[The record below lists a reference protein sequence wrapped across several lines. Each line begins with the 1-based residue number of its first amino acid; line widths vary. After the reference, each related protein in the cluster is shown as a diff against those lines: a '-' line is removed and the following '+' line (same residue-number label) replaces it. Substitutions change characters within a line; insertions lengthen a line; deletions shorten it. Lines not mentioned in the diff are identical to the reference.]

1 MSPDKLR
8 TVTPSAHV
16 KDRFIIVDAVG
27 VCEEDKTDSKT
38 LNRKPSATLEELL
51 TYVAQGGTNADALT
65 TLAGRLARLQRDF
78 SADHLGEL
86 KELADG
92 KSFADLAHGLLNA
105 CDPDAQA
112 AAAHNL
118 PGVIGAAPTGAQVKQ
133 AAEQLA
139 RQAVT
144 PFLKAQ
150 FRRRILEIRA
160 QNPSDPQ
167 HDRVIRRPEDSC

>member
-1 MSPDKLR
+1 
-8 TVTPSAHV
+8 
-16 KDRFIIVDAVG
+16 
-27 VCEEDKTDSKT
+27 
-38 LNRKPSATLEELL
+38 LL

-78 SADHLGEL
+78 SADDLGEL

-92 KSFADLAHGLLNA
+92 KSFADLARGLLNA

-118 PGVIGAAPTGAQVKQ
+118 PGVIGAPTRAQVKQ

-150 FRRRILEIRA
+150 FRRRMLEIRA